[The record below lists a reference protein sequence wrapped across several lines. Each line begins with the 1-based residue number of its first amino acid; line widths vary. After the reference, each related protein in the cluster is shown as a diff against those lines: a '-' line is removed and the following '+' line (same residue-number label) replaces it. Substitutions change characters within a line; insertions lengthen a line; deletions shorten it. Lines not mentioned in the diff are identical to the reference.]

1 MTQFVRPPVTSRVY
15 RDDGGRVI
23 HYGRRWGRDGPPHD
37 AYSRT
42 SHLDR
47 YEPVHVVAQALIDY
61 LARTYD
67 AVVENGPS
75 CIEVF
80 LRPEL
85 ELVPSPIAF
94 LEAVTLSP
102 QVLSC
107 APLTFG
113 FTSFP
118 GLSLRAGVLYDFH
131 FPHCGCDAC
140 DVSIDYHLDK
150 LEQSVFA
157 VTRGNFTEWISR
169 RSTTVNYELKSAD
182 GAGSGRTRLHGL
194 SKHRIKAEKHRIK
207 AAKDRLAKAP
217 NGWTP
222 WPLKSDNPNSLK

>member
-1 MTQFVRPPVTSRVY
+1 MTQFVRPHVTSRVY

-23 HYGRRWGRDGPPHD
+23 HYGRRWGRDGPPD
-37 AYSRT
+37 DTYSKT

-47 YEPVHVVAQALIDY
+47 YEPVHVVARALIDY
-61 LARTYD
+61 LVRTYD
-67 AVVENGPS
+67 VVVENGPS

-140 DVSIDYHLDK
+140 DEGIDYLLDE
-150 LEQSVFA
+150 LEQAVFA
-157 VTRGNFTEWISR
+157 VAQGNFQESISR
-169 RSTTVNYELKSAD
+169 RGTWATYELNIAD
-182 GAGSGRTRLHGL
+182 GWERGNSGLEGL
-194 SKHRIKAEKHRIK
+194 SKHRIK